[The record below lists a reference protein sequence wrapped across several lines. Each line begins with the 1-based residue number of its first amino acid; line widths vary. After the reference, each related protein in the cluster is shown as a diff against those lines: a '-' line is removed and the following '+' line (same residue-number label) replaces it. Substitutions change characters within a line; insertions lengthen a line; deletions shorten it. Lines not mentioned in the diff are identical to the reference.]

1 MNKREF
7 LKNISL
13 AALGIPLANASF
25 ASSLETYKHFSAAQL
40 ATEKDFWK
48 EVRKDYSLK
57 PEYINLESGYYNIIP
72 NPTLDHMIDHIRM
85 VNYEGSYYMRT
96 VQWDNKNKMASEL
109 ATIVGTKPKNLI
121 ITRNTTESLDMV
133 IKGMN
138 WEQGDEAVYA
148 QQDYGAMQ
156 MMFEQVSK
164 RYGTV
169 NRIVSVPNHPSS
181 DEEIVSL
188 YQNAIT
194 SKTKLL
200 MVCHMINIT
209 GQILPIKKI
218 CQMAHDKGVQV
229 MVDGAHCVGHFQFN
243 IDDLGCD
250 YYGSSLHK
258 WLAVPL
264 GTGMLYVN
272 DKHID
277 SLWPIFAEH
286 HREPGDISRLNHTG
300 THPVYHDLSIENAI
314 DYYKMLG
321 AERKEARLRYLQE
334 YWTTKVRNHPNIIVN
349 TPKEGYRACGIA
361 NVGIKNLKPHDLAK
375 QLMDHYQIFTVAI
388 DYANVQGC
396 RISPN
401 VFTTTD
407 ELDIFVKA
415 LKELSVS

>member
-7 LKNISL
+7 LKNVSL
-13 AALGIPLANASF
+13 AAVGLPFIRTSF
-25 ASSLETYKHFSAAQL
+25 STSLNTLKHLSPNQI
-40 ATEKDFWK
+40 ATEENFWLQ
-48 EVRKDYSLK
+48 VRKDYSLK
-57 PEYINLESGYYNIIP
+57 PDYINLESGYYNIIP
-72 NPTLDHMIDHIRM
+72 NPTLNHMIDHARM

-96 VQWDNKNKMASEL
+96 VQWDQKNAMAAKL
-109 ATIVGTKPKNLI
+109 AKVVGTSAKNLI

-138 WEQGDEAVYA
+138 WKKGDEAVYA
-148 QQDYGAMQ
+148 KQDYGAMK
-156 MMFEQVSK
+156 MMFEQVSR
-164 RYGTV
+164 RYGTK
-169 NRIVSVPNHPSS
+169 NIIVSVPNHPTS
-181 DEEIVSL
+181 DEEIVRI

-200 MVCHMINIT
+200 MVCHMVNIT

-218 CQMAHDKGVQV
+218 CQMAHKKGVQV
-229 MVDGAHCVGHFQFN
+229 MVDGAHCVGHFQFK
-243 IDDLGCD
+243 IDDLECD

-264 GTGMLYVN
+264 GTGMLYVR

-277 SLWPIFAEH
+277 NLWPVYAEH
-286 HREPGDISRLNHTG
+286 HREPGDIARLNHIG

-314 DYYKMLG
+314 EYYAMLG

-334 YWTTKVRNHPNIIVN
+334 YWSSRVRTHPNIIVN
-349 TPKEGYRACGIA
+349 TPKESFRACGIA
-361 NVGIKNLKPHDLAK
+361 NVGLKNLKPHELAK
-375 QLMDHYQIFTVAI
+375 QLMDRYQIFTVAI

-401 VFTTTD
+401 VFTTTQ
-407 ELDIFVKA
+407 ELDVFVKA
-415 LKELSVS
+415 LQELAS

>member
-7 LKNISL
+7 LKNVSL
-13 AALGIPLANASF
+13 AAVGLPFIRTSF
-25 ASSLETYKHFSAAQL
+25 STSLNTLKHLSPNQI
-40 ATEKDFWK
+40 ATEENFWLQ
-48 EVRKDYSLK
+48 VRKDYSLK
-57 PEYINLESGYYNIIP
+57 PDYINLESGYYNIIP
-72 NPTLDHMIDHIRM
+72 NPTLNHMIDHARM

-96 VQWDNKNKMASEL
+96 VQWDQKNAMAAKL
-109 ATIVGTKPKNLI
+109 AKVVGTSAKNLI

-138 WEQGDEAVYA
+138 WENGDEAVYA
-148 QQDYGAMQ
+148 KQDYGAMK
-156 MMFEQVSK
+156 MMFEQVSR
-164 RYGTV
+164 RYGTK
-169 NRIVSVPNHPSS
+169 NIIISVPNHPTS
-181 DEEIVSL
+181 DEEIVRV

-200 MVCHMINIT
+200 MVCHMVNIT

-218 CQMAHDKGVQV
+218 CQMAHKKGVQV
-229 MVDGAHCVGHFQFN
+229 MVDGAHCVGHFQFK
-243 IDDLGCD
+243 IDDLECD

-264 GTGMLYVN
+264 GTGMLYVR

-277 SLWPIFAEH
+277 NLWPVFAEH
-286 HREPGDISRLNHTG
+286 HREPGDIARLNHTG

-314 DYYKMLG
+314 EYYAMLG

-334 YWTTKVRNHPNIIVN
+334 YWSSRVRTHPNIIVN
-349 TPKEGYRACGIA
+349 TPKESFRACGIA
-361 NVGIKNLKPHDLAK
+361 NVGLKNLKPHELAK
-375 QLMDHYQIFTVAI
+375 QLMDRYQIFTVAI

-401 VFTTTD
+401 VFTTTQ
-407 ELDIFVKA
+407 ELDVFVKA
-415 LKELSVS
+415 LQELAS

>member
-7 LKNISL
+7 LKNVSL
-13 AALGIPLANASF
+13 AAVGLPFIRTSF
-25 ASSLETYKHFSAAQL
+25 STSLNTLKHLSPNQI
-40 ATEKDFWK
+40 ATEENFWLQ
-48 EVRKDYSLK
+48 VRKDYSLK
-57 PEYINLESGYYNIIP
+57 PDYINLESGYYNIIP
-72 NPTLDHMIDHIRM
+72 NPTLNHMIDHARM

-96 VQWDNKNKMASEL
+96 VQWDQKNAMAAKL
-109 ATIVGTKPKNLI
+109 AKVVGTSAKNLI

-138 WEQGDEAVYA
+138 WKKGDEAVYA
-148 QQDYGAMQ
+148 KQDYGAMK
-156 MMFEQVSK
+156 MMFEQVSR
-164 RYGTV
+164 RYGTK
-169 NRIVSVPNHPSS
+169 NIIVSVPNHPTS
-181 DEEIVSL
+181 DEEIIRV

-200 MVCHMINIT
+200 MVCHMVNIT

-218 CQMAHDKGVQV
+218 CQMAHKKGVQV
-229 MVDGAHCVGHFQFN
+229 MVDGAHCVGHFQFK
-243 IDDLGCD
+243 IDDLECD

-264 GTGMLYVN
+264 GTGMLYVR

-277 SLWPIFAEH
+277 SLWPVFAEH
-286 HREPGDISRLNHTG
+286 HREPGDIARLNHIG

-314 DYYKMLG
+314 EYFTMLG

-334 YWTTKVRNHPNIIVN
+334 YWSSKVRTHPNIVVN
-349 TPKEGYRACGIA
+349 TPKESFRACGIA
-361 NVGIKNLKPHDLAK
+361 NVGLKNLKPHELAK
-375 QLMDHYQIFTVAI
+375 QLMDRYQIFTVAI

-401 VFTTTD
+401 VFTTTQ
-407 ELDIFVKA
+407 ELDVFVKA
-415 LKELSVS
+415 LQELAS